1 MSISFYFDK
10 IKLMYLNEV
19 IPLLNLPRSQP
30 QILSYFSAEKHN
42 FGILVNI
49 QVGRAKTLG
58 LIINSQLIADKISI
72 KKAGFNFK
80 PLGTIA
86 NNCQIITNKQWEL
99 IKWLAEYYFLPLAGL
114 LKIALP
120 NKLVLKKIN
129 AENNYD
135 TNSKKINDNQFLIGD
150 RYNFIK
156 KAIVECLK
164 NGRQA
169 LLIFPNQVKLGIY
182 WEKLKALENNMIVF
196 DKQSGQKQFVS
207 TYEKI
212 NNNEKKIIF
221 GRRSSI
227 FAPFADLGLIIVV
240 DEENSALE
248 TWEPE
253 IHFNAKNACLKLS
266 ELFQAKVIFTSANP
280 SLESWYLIKKG
291 VFSPTGDLPNISSR
305 IQLIDSRKKLS
316 SIILDSEVVK
326 EVEKNLKDK
335 KQIIIFSN
343 RRGFSPALVCNDC
356 GYVFQCPYCEVAMI
370 HYQWSGINEMRC
382 RHCGYRAI
390 PIDLCPQCQ
399 SHLINFVGIGNQK
412 IAEFC
417 QKTFPSYKVE
427 MFDSD
432 SLKGLKNERVLF
444 AKFENK
450 EIDILVV
457 TELFSKWLD
466 KIDDNVGLSIIVSA
480 EQITVF
486 PDFRS
491 EERLKNII
499 SKLTLTSE
507 KMFIQTLNPE
517 KELFENI
524 KNLDKF
530 YENELRLRRDLFY
543 PPYSEIIKIS
553 IKHKNKAQL
562 TRISTYY
569 HQVLK
574 QRTHKSLEG
583 GDYQILPPLP
593 GFIPKVR
600 NLFINDIFLKVKP
613 GHVKERNKIIDFL
626 PDDVSIK
633 INPVNLT

>member
-1 MSISFYFDK
+1 
-10 IKLMYLNEV
+10 MYLNEV

-30 QILSYFSAEKHN
+30 QILSYFSTEKHN
-42 FGILVNI
+42 FGTLANI
-49 QVGRAKTLG
+49 QVGKAKTFG

-86 NNCQIITNKQWEL
+86 NTHQIITMEQWEL

-120 NKLVLKKIN
+120 NKIVLKKIGV
-129 AENNYD
+129 ENNESII
-135 TNSKKINDNQFLIGD
+135 SKKVKNNQFILGD
-150 RYNFIK
+150 DYIFIK
-156 KAIVECLK
+156 KVITECLK
-164 NGRQA
+164 NKKQV
-169 LLIFPNQVKLGIY
+169 LLVFPNQVKLEIY
-182 WEKLKALENNMIVF
+182 QDKFKDLEKEMIIF
-196 DKQSGQKQFVS
+196 DKQSSQKQFLLAYKQINS
-207 TYEKI
+207 QEK
-212 NNNEKKIIF
+212 NIIL
-221 GRRSSI
+221 GKRSSI
-227 FAPFADLGLIIVV
+227 FAPFSNLGLIVVV

-253 IHFNAKNACLKLS
+253 IHFNAKNACLKLN
-266 ELFQAKVIFTSANP
+266 ELFQAKIIFTSANP
-280 SLESWYLIKKG
+280 SLESHYLIEKG
-291 VFSPTGDLPNISSR
+291 IFSLNGKFADISSR
-305 IQLIDSRKKLS
+305 LHLIDSRKKLS
-316 SIILDSEVVK
+316 SIILDAEVVR
-326 EVEKNLKDK
+326 EMEKSLQEK
-335 KQIIIFSN
+335 KQVIIFSN
-343 RRGFSPALVCNDC
+343 RRGFSPALICNDC
-356 GYVFQCPYCEVAMI
+356 GYVFQCPHCEVAMT

-382 RHCGYRAI
+382 RHCGYKAN

-417 QKTFPSYKVE
+417 QKAFPNYKIE

-432 SLKGLKNERVLF
+432 SLKSLKNERALF

-450 EIDILVV
+450 EINILIV

-466 KIDDNVGLSIIVSA
+466 KIYNKLGLSIIMSA
-480 EQITVF
+480 EQMTVF

-499 SKLTLTSE
+499 FKLAAVSE
-507 KMFIQTLNPE
+507 KVFIQTLNPE

-530 YENELRLRRDLFY
+530 YENELKLRRDLFY

-553 IKHKNKAQL
+553 IKHKNKTQL

-569 HQVLK
+569 YQLLK
-574 QRTHKSLEG
+574 QYSHKLLEN

-593 GFIPKVR
+593 GFTPKIR
-600 NLFINDIFLKVKP
+600 NLFVNEIFLKIKP
-613 GHVKERNKIIDFL
+613 GHIKERNKIINFL

-633 INPVNLT
+633 INPINIT